1 MNVQGEPRRHWEVA
15 RKNLWKQL
23 RQQQLNLLRLGEVK
37 IVFNRSHCSILS
49 GLDLYS
55 ENITTINIS
64 HTFYLLK

>member
-37 IVFNRSHCSILS
+37 IVLIVAIVQFC
-49 GLDLYS
+49 LDWTY
-55 ENITTINIS
+55 TQRT
-64 HTFYLLK
+64 